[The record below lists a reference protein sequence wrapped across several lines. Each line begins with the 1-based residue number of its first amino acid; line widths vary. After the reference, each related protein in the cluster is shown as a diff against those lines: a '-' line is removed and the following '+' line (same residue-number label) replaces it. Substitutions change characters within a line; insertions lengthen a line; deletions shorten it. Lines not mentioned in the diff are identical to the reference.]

1 MDKFAALEAFTAVVE
16 SGGFQAAT
24 QRLGIAKSVISRRIS
39 QLEQSLN
46 SQLLRRTTRRISV
59 TAEGQQFYQRAIQI
73 LADLEEAELET
84 GYTTEEIRGKI
95 KIAAPLSFGLAH
107 LSAATND
114 FMDKHPAI
122 EIELD
127 LNDRNVN
134 LVEDGFDMAVR
145 IGLLEDSTLVARKIG
160 LSRSV
165 TCASKV
171 YLERC
176 GQPET
181 PADLNKHI
189 GLQYSNITYTQ
200 HWKFQD
206 SDGKTL
212 QGQPQIRMRSNN
224 GEVLAE
230 AAVSGLGITSAPTFI
245 LAKYIRS
252 GDLIPVLQGFE
263 KRPVGIYAVFP
274 PGRLTPRRVK
284 TFADHLDSCFS
295 EAPYQE
301 RYQDEY

>member
-39 QLEQSLN
+39 QLEKNLN
-46 SQLLRRTTRRISV
+46 SRLLRRTTRRISV
-59 TAEGQQFYQRAIQI
+59 TDEGQQFYQRAIQI

-84 GYTTEEIRGKI
+84 SYTTEEIRGKI

-107 LSAATND
+107 LSNATND
-114 FMDKHPAI
+114 FMLKHPAV

-134 LVEDGFDMAVR
+134 LVEDGFNMAVR

-165 TCASKV
+165 TCASKA
-171 YLERC
+171 YLDQH

-181 PADLNKHI
+181 PTDLKNHI
-189 GLQYSNITYTQ
+189 GLQYSNIGYTQ
-200 HWKFQD
+200 QWQFQAA
-206 SDGKTL
+206 DGKPL
-212 QGQPQIRMRSNN
+212 QGQPHIRMRSNN

-230 AAVSGLGITSAPTFI
+230 AAVNGLGITSAPTFI
-245 LAKYIRS
+245 LSKYIRS
-252 GDLIPVLQGFE
+252 GELLPVLENFE
-263 KRPVGIYAVFP
+263 RKPVGIYAVFP

-284 TFADHLDSCFS
+284 AFADHLDSCFS
-295 EAPYQE
+295 DSPYW
-301 RYQDEY
+301 DEM